1 MAKKN
6 LAPIYAYYAFLA
18 LVMLFVATMSSCSPE
33 RIALRD
39 SKKIE
44 RILSRH
50 PSWRKDSTMVKVTLS
65 PRRITHFPVDSVIN
79 YISTK
84 NDKIVIRITDSV
96 LSIDEIP
103 SPDTLIVYQ
112 TKWMRDPLDVIAIDS
127 MSSVIGA
134 RDKEI
139 KKLKKRMRNSVPIW
153 KAVLFAIIPV
163 LLLVL
168 VLIGLGR
175 MFGRNIF

>member
-1 MAKKN
+1 MARRR

-18 LVMLFVATMSSCSPE
+18 LIILFVATMSSCSPE

-44 RILSRH
+44 RILKRH
-50 PSWRKDSTMVKVTLS
+50 PSWRKDSTMVNVVLK

-84 NDKIVIRITDSV
+84 NDKIVIRITDSI

-103 SPDTLIVYQ
+103 SPDTLVIHE
-112 TKWMRDPLDVIAIDS
+112 TKWLRDPLDVIAIDS
-127 MSSVIGA
+127 MSSVIVMK
-134 RDKEI
+134 DKEI
-139 KKLKKRMRNSVPIW
+139 KKLEKRMRNSVPIW

-163 LLLVL
+163 LLLAL
-168 VLIGLGR
+168 VLIGLGK
-175 MFGRNIF
+175 MFGRSIF